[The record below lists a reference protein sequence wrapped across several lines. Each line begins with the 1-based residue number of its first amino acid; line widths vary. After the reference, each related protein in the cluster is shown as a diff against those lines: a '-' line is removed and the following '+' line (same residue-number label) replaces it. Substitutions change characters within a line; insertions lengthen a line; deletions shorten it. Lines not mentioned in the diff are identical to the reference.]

1 MVIILSNRS
10 VLSNLIILNFLIIP
24 NFPSVLNIIQYSI
37 FIITSLRS
45 VTFGSIAKRCALR
58 ALSMRVQ

>member
-10 VLSNLIILNFLIIP
+10 VLSNLIILNF
-24 NFPSVLNIIQYSI
+24 PSVLNSYSI
-37 FIITSLRS
+37 LLPS
-45 VTFGSIAKRCALR
+45 VSDRWFNLHSSIAKRCALR